1 MVLNAALLQVWQTFD
16 QWYQQMMKLQPVNP
30 AEENLFRVQ
39 ILRYSGQPL
48 QTSDGGVIEEGDLIC
63 KIHLHNCL
71 LMQKLKGI
79 THQNRLGLYT
89 LKEIRRSLPGL
100 ARFVRTHPDEALIKG
115 IVGTTILYR
124 GASQLG
130 FSIAE
135 MPPNFYNQ
143 MKNGYLLW
151 MLWLCHPEGR
161 RRLQRNPEKLR
172 VKQLFMTK
180 EQLYQKYGGQQEDS
194 YATKSVARH

>member
-1 MVLNAALLQVWQTFD
+1 MNAALLQVWQILD
-16 QWYQQMMKLQPVNP
+16 QAYQQMVKLHPVNS
-30 AEENLFRVQ
+30 AEDNLFRVQ
-39 ILRYSGQPL
+39 ILRYSGKPL
-48 QTSDGGVIEEGDLIC
+48 LASDGQNIQAGDLIC

-100 ARFVRTHPDEALIKG
+100 AYYVRTHPDEPLIKG

-135 MPPNFYNQ
+135 MPPTFYNH

-151 MLWLCHPEGR
+151 MLWMCHPEGKH
-161 RRLQRNPEKLR
+161 RLQRNPEKLR
-172 VKQLFMTK
+172 VKQVFMTK